1 MSLDS
6 QAAAWN
12 LRDLGLADRPV
23 GQAVRPSFEV
33 ALVAVSPAASSAGL
47 PVSVVVPAGAEAFR
61 QRIRGFI
68 AGSVIP
74 LEQEAFVSRVDDAL
88 RIRLQD
94 AARAAGVLA
103 PQAPA
108 EFGGGG
114 ADFLTTALLLEE
126 AGYSPLGPLA
136 MNCAAPD
143 EGNMH
148 LLAMIGSAGQQER
161 YLRPLVAGQV
171 RSCFAMTEPPPGAG
185 SDPAALRST
194 ARRTGGGWV
203 LNGDKHSSPA
213 RTAPGSRSSWPAPRG
228 PAPRRARPCSWS
240 TRIIPAGRSGS
251 GCAPSTRAP
260 SAGTATCGCGI
271 CSSPDDAV
279 LGEAGRGFAYAQV
292 RLVPA
297 RLTHCMRWLGAA
309 QRAHDMALRRAAGRE
324 LFGAPLG
331 SLGMAQQL
339 IADNEIE
346 LAASR
351 ALLWQT
357 VAQVAQGTKGTEES
371 SRAKVFISEATGRIV
386 DRAVQLAGG
395 AGVTEESVI
404 GRIYADIRA
413 FRIYDGP
420 SEATGPPSRAG
431 PWPGSSGPL
440 RDGADR
446 LSGHPAS
453 RAWPA
458 RVAAQ
463 CARDRRVPGH
473 RAARSRSGS
482 RQRASA

>member
-1 MSLDS
+1 LPESAPPS
-6 QAAAWN
+6 S
-12 LRDLGLADRPV
+12 
-23 GQAVRPSFEV
+23 AVIT
-33 ALVAVSPAASSAGL
+33 PAADAML
-47 PVSVVVPAGAEAFR
+47 ERAR
-61 QRIRGFI
+61 RFI
-68 AGSVIP
+68 VDTVIP
-74 LEQEAFVSRVDDAL
+74 LEQEAFVAGVDDKL
-88 RIRLQD
+88 RVRLQD

-114 ADFLTTALLLEE
+114 VGFGAAALLLEA

-148 LLAMIGSAGQQER
+148 LLAMTGSPAQQER
-161 YLRPLVAGQV
+161 YLRPLVSGQV
-171 RSCFAMTEPPPGAG
+171 RSCFAMTEPAPGAG
-185 SDPAALRST
+185 SDPSALAST
-194 ARRTGGGWV
+194 ARRDGDEWV
-203 LNGDKHSSPA
+203 LNGEKHFITGADGAAFAIVMA
-213 RTAPGSRSSWPAPRG
+213 RAAGPGAAEGATMFLVDADNPGWQVGDRMR
-228 PAPRRARPCSWS
+228 
-240 TRIIPAGRSGS
+240 TID
-251 GCAPSTRAP
+251 
-260 SAGTATCGCGI
+260 AGTVGGHCRVRLRDARVA
-271 CSSPDDAV
+271 DDAV
-279 LGEAGRGFAYAQV
+279 LGEPGRGFAYAQV

-309 QRAHDMALRRAAGRE
+309 QRAHDVALRRTAERE

-331 SLGMAQQL
+331 SLGLAQQL

-351 ALLWQT
+351 ALLAQA
-357 VAQVAQGTKGTEES
+357 VGQVAAGAKGTEES

-420 SEATGPPSRAG
+420 SEA
-431 PWPGSSGPL
+431 
-440 RDGADR
+440 
-446 LSGHPAS
+446 
-453 RAWPA
+453 
-458 RVAAQ
+458 
-463 CARDRRVPGH
+463 H
-473 RAARSRSGS
+473 RASIARKALRRIQEPST
-482 RQRASA
+482 

>member
-1 MSLDS
+1 M
-6 QAAAWN
+6 
-12 LRDLGLADRPV
+12 
-23 GQAVRPSFEV
+23 
-33 ALVAVSPAASSAGL
+33 PAET
-47 PVSVVVPAGAEAFR
+47 EAFR
-61 QRIRGFI
+61 QRVRSFI
-68 AGSVIP
+68 AGTVIP
-74 LEQEAFVSRVDDAL
+74 LEQEAFVSGVDDAL
-88 RIRLQD
+88 RVRLQD

-114 ADFLTTALLLEE
+114 ADFPATALLLEA

-148 LLAMIGSAGQQER
+148 LLAIVGSAGQKER
-161 YLRPLVAGQV
+161 YLRPLVAGQM

-185 SDPAALRST
+185 SDPSALRST
-194 ARRTGGGWV
+194 AHRQPGGWV
-203 LNGDKHSSPA
+203 LNGDKHFITGADGAGFAIVMA
-213 RTAPGSRSSWPAPRG
+213 RAQGAGAPEGATMFLVNADNPGWQVG
-228 PAPRRARPCSWS
+228 RRMR
-240 TRIIPAGRSGS
+240 TID
-251 GCAPSTRAP
+251 
-260 SAGTATCGCGI
+260 AGTVGGHCHVRLRDLFV
-271 CSSPDDAV
+271 SDDAV
-279 LGEAGRGFAYAQV
+279 LGEAGRSFAYAQV

-309 QRAHDMALRRAAGRE
+309 QRAHDVALRHAAQRQ

-351 ALLWQT
+351 ALLGQT
-357 VAQVAQGTKGTEES
+357 VAQVAQGMKGTEES
-371 SRAKVFISEATGRIV
+371 SRAKVFISETTSRIV

-420 SEATGPPSRAG
+420 SEA
-431 PWPGSSGPL
+431 
-440 RDGADR
+440 
-446 LSGHPAS
+446 
-453 RAWPA
+453 
-458 RVAAQ
+458 
-463 CARDRRVPGH
+463 H
-473 RAARSRSGS
+473 RAAIARRALA
-482 RQRASA
+482 RAQQASA

>member
-1 MSLDS
+1 MPESVQPAS
-6 QAAAWN
+6 AAV
-12 LRDLGLADRPV
+12 P
-23 GQAVRPSFEV
+23 
-33 ALVAVSPAASSAGL
+33 PAADDL
-47 PVSVVVPAGAEAFR
+47 LRRVR
-61 QRIRGFI
+61 HFI
-68 AGSVIP
+68 ARTVIP
-74 LEQEAFVSRVDDAL
+74 EEQEAFVAGVDDKL
-88 RIRLQD
+88 RVRLQD
-94 AARAAGVLA
+94 AAREAGVLA

-114 ADFLTTALLLEE
+114 VGFTVAALLLEA

-148 LLAMIGSAGQQER
+148 LLAMAGSPAQRDR
-161 YLRPLVAGQV
+161 YLRPLVRGQV

-185 SDPAALRST
+185 SDPSALRST
-194 ARRTGGGWV
+194 ARRAPGGWV
-203 LNGDKHSSPA
+203 LSGEKQFITGADGAAFAIVMA
-213 RTAPGSRSSWPAPRG
+213 RAEGPGAPEGATMFLVDADNPGWQVGERMR
-228 PAPRRARPCSWS
+228 
-240 TRIIPAGRSGS
+240 TID
-251 GCAPSTRAP
+251 
-260 SAGTATCGCGI
+260 AGTVGGHCRVSLRDARVT
-271 CSSPDDAV
+271 DDAV
-279 LGEAGRGFAYAQV
+279 LGEPGRGFAYAQV

-309 QRAHDMALRRAAGRE
+309 QRAHDVALRRTAKRE

-331 SLGMAQQL
+331 SLGLAQQL

-351 ALLWQT
+351 ALLEKA
-357 VAQVAQGTKGTEES
+357 VGQVAAGARGTEES

-420 SEATGPPSRAG
+420 SEA
-431 PWPGSSGPL
+431 
-440 RDGADR
+440 
-446 LSGHPAS
+446 
-453 RAWPA
+453 
-458 RVAAQ
+458 
-463 CARDRRVPGH
+463 H
-473 RAARSRSGS
+473 RASIARKAMKRA
-482 RQRASA
+482 REASASDLG

>member
-1 MSLDS
+1 MT
-6 QAAAWN
+6 A
-12 LRDLGLADRPV
+12 R
-23 GQAVRPSFEV
+23 
-33 ALVAVSPAASSAGL
+33 AVS
-47 PVSVVVPAGAEAFR
+47 VSVLIPDGAEAFR
-61 QRIRGFI
+61 QRIRSFI
-68 AGSVIP
+68 ADSVIP
-74 LEQEAFVSRVDDAL
+74 LEQEAFAAGVDDGL
-88 RIRLQD
+88 RVRLQD

-136 MNCAAPD
+136 TNCAAPD

-148 LLAMIGSAGQQER
+148 LLAMTGSAGQKER
-161 YLRPLVAGQV
+161 YLRPLVQGQV

-194 ARRTGGGWV
+194 ARRTGGGWS
-203 LNGDKHSSPA
+203 LNGDKHFITGADGAGFAIVMA
-213 RTAPGSRSSWPAPRG
+213 RAEGTGADGAADGATMFLVDADNPGWQVGDRMR
-228 PAPRRARPCSWS
+228 
-240 TRIIPAGRSGS
+240 TID
-251 GCAPSTRAP
+251 
-260 SAGTATCGCGI
+260 AGTVGGHCHVRLRDLFV
-271 CSSPDDAV
+271 SDDAV

-309 QRAHDMALRRAAGRE
+309 QRAHDVSLRRAADRQ

-357 VAQVAQGTKGTEES
+357 AAQVAQGTKGTEES

-420 SEATGPPSRAG
+420 SEA
-431 PWPGSSGPL
+431 
-440 RDGADR
+440 
-446 LSGHPAS
+446 
-453 RAWPA
+453 
-458 RVAAQ
+458 
-463 CARDRRVPGH
+463 H
-473 RAARSRSGS
+473 RAAIAR
-482 RQRASA
+482 RALARIQQAAPVRTAVSALG

>member
-1 MSLDS
+1 M
-6 QAAAWN
+6 
-12 LRDLGLADRPV
+12 P
-23 GQAVRPSFEV
+23 
-33 ALVAVSPAASSAGL
+33 VSPGWAAETTAAGT
-47 PVSVVVPAGAEAFR
+47 EAWR
-61 QRIRGFI
+61 QRVRSFI
-68 AGSVIP
+68 ADTVIP
-74 LEQEAFVSRVDDAL
+74 LEQEAFAGGVDDVL
-88 RIRLQD
+88 RVRLQQ

-114 ADFLTTALLLEE
+114 ADFPATAVLLEA

-136 MNCAAPD
+136 LNCAAPD

-148 LLAMIGSAGQQER
+148 LLAEVGSPEQKER
-161 YLRPLVAGQV
+161 YLRPLVAGEM

-185 SDPAALRST
+185 SDPSALRST
-194 ARRTGGGWV
+194 AHRQAGGWV
-203 LNGDKHSSPA
+203 LHGDKHFITGADGAGFAIVMA
-213 RTAPGSRSSWPAPRG
+213 RAQGPGAPEGATMFLVNSGNPGWQV
-228 PAPRRARPCSWS
+228 
-240 TRIIPAGRSGS
+240 AGRMR
-251 GCAPSTRAP
+251 TID
-260 SAGTATCGCGI
+260 AGTVGGHGQVRLRDLFVR
-271 CSSPDDAV
+271 DDAV
-279 LGEAGRGFAYAQV
+279 LGEPGRGFAYAQV

-309 QRAHDMALRRAAGRE
+309 QRAHDVALRHAAQRQ

-351 ALLWQT
+351 ALLGQT

-371 SRAKVFISEATGRIV
+371 SRAKVFISEATSRIV

-395 AGVTEESVI
+395 AGTTEESVI

-420 SEATGPPSRAG
+420 SEA
-431 PWPGSSGPL
+431 
-440 RDGADR
+440 
-446 LSGHPAS
+446 
-453 RAWPA
+453 
-458 RVAAQ
+458 
-463 CARDRRVPGH
+463 H
-473 RAARSRSGS
+473 RAAIARKALARV
-482 RQRASA
+482 QLPPA

>member
-1 MSLDS
+1 VPLS
-6 QAAAWN
+6 AA
-12 LRDLGLADRPV
+12 
-23 GQAVRPSFEV
+23 
-33 ALVAVSPAASSAGL
+33 
-47 PVSVVVPAGAEAFR
+47 PVSVTAPDGAEAFR
-61 QRIRGFI
+61 QRVRSFI
-68 AGSVIP
+68 ASSVIP
-74 LEQEAFVSRVDDAL
+74 LEQEAFASGVDEAL
-88 RIRLQD
+88 RVRLQD

-108 EFGGGG
+108 ELGGGG
-114 ADFLTTALLLEE
+114 ADFPTTALLLEE

-136 MNCAAPD
+136 TNCAAPD

-148 LLAMIGSAGQQER
+148 LLAMVGSAGQKER
-161 YLRPLVAGQV
+161 YLRPLVQGQV

-194 ARRTGGGWV
+194 ARCADGGWL
-203 LNGDKHSSPA
+203 LNGDKHFITGADGAGFAIVMA
-213 RTAPGSRSSWPAPRG
+213 RAEGPGAPDGATMFLVDADNPGWQVG
-228 PAPRRARPCSWS
+228 
-240 TRIIPAGRSGS
+240 GRMR
-251 GCAPSTRAP
+251 TID
-260 SAGTATCGCGI
+260 AGTIGGHCHVRLRDLFVG
-271 CSSPDDAV
+271 DDAV

-309 QRAHDMALRRAAGRE
+309 QRAHDVALRHAADRQ

-420 SEATGPPSRAG
+420 SEA
-431 PWPGSSGPL
+431 
-440 RDGADR
+440 
-446 LSGHPAS
+446 
-453 RAWPA
+453 
-458 RVAAQ
+458 
-463 CARDRRVPGH
+463 H
-473 RAARSRSGS
+473 RAAIARRALA
-482 RQRASA
+482 RIHRASA

>member
-1 MSLDS
+1 MPESVQPAS
-6 QAAAWN
+6 AAV
-12 LRDLGLADRPV
+12 P
-23 GQAVRPSFEV
+23 
-33 ALVAVSPAASSAGL
+33 PAADDL
-47 PVSVVVPAGAEAFR
+47 LRRVR
-61 QRIRGFI
+61 HFI
-68 AGSVIP
+68 ARTVIP
-74 LEQEAFVSRVDDAL
+74 EEQEAFVAGVDDKL
-88 RIRLQD
+88 RVRLQD
-94 AARAAGVLA
+94 AAREAGVLA

-114 ADFLTTALLLEE
+114 VGFTVAALLLEA

-148 LLAMIGSAGQQER
+148 LLAMAGSPAQQDR
-161 YLRPLVAGQV
+161 YLRPLVRGQI

-185 SDPAALRST
+185 SDPSALRST
-194 ARRTGGGWV
+194 ARRAPGGWV
-203 LNGDKHSSPA
+203 LGGEKQFITGADGAAFAIVMA
-213 RTAPGSRSSWPAPRG
+213 RAEGPGAPEGATMFLVDADNPGWQVGERMR
-228 PAPRRARPCSWS
+228 
-240 TRIIPAGRSGS
+240 TID
-251 GCAPSTRAP
+251 
-260 SAGTATCGCGI
+260 AGTVGGHCRVSLRDARVT
-271 CSSPDDAV
+271 DDAV
-279 LGEAGRGFAYAQV
+279 LGEPGRGFAYAQV

-309 QRAHDMALRRAAGRE
+309 QRAHDVALRRTAGRE

-331 SLGMAQQL
+331 SLGLAQQL

-351 ALLWQT
+351 ALLEKA
-357 VAQVAQGTKGTEES
+357 VGQVAAGARGTEES

-420 SEATGPPSRAG
+420 SEA
-431 PWPGSSGPL
+431 
-440 RDGADR
+440 
-446 LSGHPAS
+446 
-453 RAWPA
+453 
-458 RVAAQ
+458 
-463 CARDRRVPGH
+463 H
-473 RAARSRSGS
+473 RASIARKAMKRA
-482 RQRASA
+482 REASASDLG